1 MIKRIKRIVVGMLL
15 LGMCSSVAI
24 SQSAKPVAKKAV
36 RTQPVAKT
44 ENTRY
49 IIDSLEL
56 VVGELQR
63 DKNRLDSL
71 YITEKL
77 TSAELRDQVIRI
89 DDYRKKLEAN
99 ISSFKGENLKLNQSN
114 RILIVFNSLV
124 AVLLLV
130 TLFYFLRRMGKR
142 KPSGSSATAQELAAG
157 GSGPIVF
164 TSFEDKLQHLE
175 RLGMLKEKG
184 LLSEE
189 EFLIEKQRVLGK

>member
-1 MIKRIKRIVVGMLL
+1 MIREERLLKVLLAPHVSEKGARAVITLLADLTGDGVAGDRALEGNEEGM
-15 LGMCSSVAI
+15 
-24 SQSAKPVAKKAV
+24 Q
-36 RTQPVAKT
+36 TF
-44 ENTRY
+44 
-49 IIDSLEL
+49 
-56 VVGELQR
+56 
-63 DKNRLDSL
+63 
-71 YITEKL
+71 
-77 TSAELRDQVIRI
+77 DQVIRI

>member
-1 MIKRIKRIVVGMLL
+1 MIKRIKQIVLVMLL
-15 LGMCSSVAI
+15 MGMVSNVAI
-24 SQSAKPVAKKAV
+24 SQTSKPPAKKPA
-36 RTQPVAKT
+36 RTQPAVKT

-56 VVGELQR
+56 VVGELLR
-63 DKNRLDSL
+63 EKNRLDSL

-77 TSAELRDQVIRI
+77 ASAELRDQVIRI

-142 KPSGSSATAQELAAG
+142 KPAGANSTVQDAVSG

-184 LLSEE
+184 LLSED
-189 EFLIEKQRVLGK
+189 EFLMEKQRVLGK